1 MVDNGTKR
9 ERRERKPKGKLGRT
23 RVGGAREWRVE
34 ESDGWARDSTTGSEV
49 KNGSTAA
56 PSE

>member
-1 MVDNGTKR
+1 MMVDNGTKR

-34 ESDGWARDSTTGSEV
+34 EGDGWARDSTTGSEV
-49 KNGSTAA
+49 KNGS
-56 PSE
+56 E